1 MNDSQAEIQAV
12 RLRLLWWMLAGLAV
26 VGLPFWALS
35 IASLARR
42 GLWLVMILVTG
53 GYLLLAI
60 CAVRRERLPIGLR
73 AAVLEITL
81 YGLGVYSLAHAGLS
95 GPGPVLMIAMAVLAA
110 VLFGLRSGLLFSA
123 IGMVTISL
131 AGLGFASGVLVLHP
145 LVLTNL
151 GSVGVWAS
159 ATALF
164 AVLCLAMVAT
174 PGLLQRALMKSLA
187 EREGAFRELESEGA
201 RRSRLESEKQAL
213 SEQLH
218 QAQKMEA
225 VGQLAGGVAHDFNNV
240 LTAVRGHIEL
250 ALRRIDPQ
258 STAARHLESSLRSA
272 DRAQELTG
280 RLLAFSR
287 RKVMEIEPV
296 SLHACLAEIEPMLR
310 RLIGEEIALTI
321 ERGALRDVVRADR
334 GQLELVLLNLVVNA
348 RDAMPDGG
356 RIALRTSNFAHGSVT
371 HKPSRVLLEVEDTGV
386 GMSDEVLAR
395 MFEPFYTTKEPGKG
409 TGLGLT
415 MAFSILDQHGG
426 SIAARSEP
434 GRGTIF
440 TIALDVCDEQPVVH
454 HPTALPRSSPGGRER
469 VLLVEDDPMVLE
481 TTEAMLEELGYRVAV
496 ANSPDRALA
505 LVQSGEADP
514 DLLFTDVVLPGCN
527 GRELAERM
535 LAIMPRL
542 KVLFTSGYTEDDV
555 LRRGVASEH
564 VHFLAKPFSPSRLA
578 QKLREALDD
587 DEAGEFPDIT
597 EEVGRGR

>member
-1 MNDSQAEIQAV
+1 VNDSQAEIQAV

-26 VGLPFWALS
+26 IGLPMWTLTV
-35 IASLARR
+35 ASLAQR
-42 GLWLVMILVTG
+42 GLWLMMVLLTA

-81 YGLGVYSLAHAGLS
+81 YGIGVYSLAHAGLA
-95 GPGPVLMIAMAVLAA
+95 GPGPALMIAMAVLAA

-123 IGMVTISL
+123 IGTLTLGL
-131 AGLGFASGVLVLHP
+131 AGLGFSTGVLVLHP
-145 LVLTNL
+145 QVLANL
-151 GSVGVWAS
+151 DTLGTWAS
-159 ATALF
+159 ATALLT
-164 AVLCLAMVAT
+164 ALCFAMVAT
-174 PGLLQRALMKSLA
+174 PGLLQRALLQSLA
-187 EREGAFRELESEGA
+187 EREAALRALEAEGV
-201 RRSRLESEKQAL
+201 RRTQLETEKQSI

-250 ALRRIDPQ
+250 ALRRLDPA
-258 STAARHLESSLRSA
+258 SSAARHLASSLRSA

-287 RKVMEIEPV
+287 RKVMEIEPL
-296 SLHACLAEIEPMLR
+296 SLHACLADLDPMLR
-310 RLIGEEIALTI
+310 RLIGEEIALRI
-321 ERGALRDVVRADR
+321 ERTALRDVVRADR
-334 GQLELVLLNLVVNA
+334 GQLELVILNLVVNA
-348 RDAMPDGG
+348 RDAMPEGG
-356 RIALRTSNFAHGSVT
+356 RLTLRTSNLVHGAIT
-371 HKPSRVLLEVEDTGV
+371 NQPPRVVLEVEDTGI
-386 GMSDEVLAR
+386 GMSEAVMAR
-395 MFEPFYTTKEPGKG
+395 IFEPFFTTKEPGQG

-415 MAFSILDQHGG
+415 MAFSILEQHGG
-426 SIAARSEP
+426 TIAVRSQP
-434 GRGTIF
+434 GQGTVF
-440 TIALDVCDEQPVVH
+440 TIALDACNEQPVVQR
-454 HPTALPRSSPGGRER
+454 PATLPRSSPGGRER

-496 ANSPDRALA
+496 ASNPDQALA
-505 LVQSGEADP
+505 LVQSGAVDP
-514 DLLFTDVVLPGCN
+514 DILLTDVVLPGCN

-535 LAIMPRL
+535 LALQPGLR
-542 KVLFTSGYTEDDV
+542 VLFTSGYTDDDV

-578 QKLREALDD
+578 HKLREALG
-587 DEAGEFPDIT
+587 DEEIEGSPEVT